1 MAHNW
6 FDCIIKY
13 ERTAEEGKIVKV
25 KESYIIDALSFTE
38 AEARMTE
45 YIQPFIDGEFSV
57 SAVKRAKINE
67 MFWNDEGDTWFRA
80 KVNFISLDEEK
91 GIEKKIA
98 TTMMVQANDI
108 QEAWNGITEGM
119 KGSQADYEIYSI
131 TTTEI
136 QEIIKYDPDGDDKED

>member
-6 FDCIIKY
+6 FDCVIKY

-45 YIQPFIDGEFSV
+45 HIRPFIDGEFSV
-57 SAVKRAKINE
+57 SAVKRSKINE
-67 MFWNDEGDTWFRA
+67 IFWNDEGDKWFRA

-91 GIEKKIA
+91 GVEKKIA
-98 TTMMVQANDI
+98 VTMMVQANDVK
-108 QEAWNGITEGM
+108 EAWDGITEGM
-119 KGSQADYEIYSI
+119 KGGMADYEIYSI

-136 QEIIKYDPDGDDKED
+136 EEIIKYEAEED